1 MDGFTDSMN
10 MSLSKVGEMVK
21 DREAWCAGVPGVTK
35 SQTQLSNNN
44 TLYHGNVNIR
54 GNWMWGVY
62 VNLCYLHNFI
72 NLKILSNK
80 KMNYQKTSSKDGNAL
95 ETGRLGKM
103 AYFAYS
109 HFGFYRNKVSS
120 QTHTHIHIHTQKR
133 ERGSLARQGE
143 KEVK

>member
-1 MDGFTDSMN
+1 
-10 MSLSKVGEMVK
+10 
-21 DREAWCAGVPGVTK
+21 
-35 SQTQLSNNN
+35 
-44 TLYHGNVNIR
+44 
-54 GNWMWGVY
+54 
-62 VNLCYLHNFI
+62 
-72 NLKILSNK
+72 
-80 KMNYQKTSSKDGNAL
+80 MNYQKTSSKDGNGL
-95 ETGRLGKM
+95 ETGRWGKM